1 MKKSIRQP
9 ENWQDF
15 ESLCKKLFG
24 ELWNCSLK
32 IKKNGRL
39 GQPQA
44 GVDVFAI
51 PKGQSKYWG
60 IQCKGKDNYKK
71 SKLTKKEIDVE
82 IENAKSFKPE
92 LETFIFCTTAVKDS
106 KIEEYIRIKDIENRK
121 KGSFEILLYSW
132 EDIADFIDENRN
144 TYNWYVD
151 NIQFKDQFDTQ
162 IDFFGVDNDLIV
174 KPKFEKITTK
184 YRVKKPIDAQI
195 EKSIFP
201 HSAFLSQIEPIG
213 IFGGSNKI
221 NHSWCSFET
230 LITNSGSTVLEDWK
244 FYLYFDENVR
254 KIDDDFTNDVFM
266 YEKLSKYRTTYAY
279 DEDNMIL
286 YSPLNDKPLIQKD
299 SRQFKSYFIPKIGSK
314 EVTIRWELL
323 ARDYN
328 REGTVTF
335 QVEPEYENSSKTAW
349 VDSVED
355 EKEEIEIIEFVETKK
370 SS

>member
-51 PKGQSKYWG
+51 PEGQSKYWG

-71 SKLTKKEIDVE
+71 SKLTKKEIDQE
-82 IENAKSFKPE
+82 IKNAKSFKPE

-106 KIEEYIRIKDIENRK
+106 RIEEYVRIKDIENREN
-121 KGSFEILLYSW
+121 GGFEILLYSW

-162 IDFFGVDNDLIV
+162 IDFFGVDNELIV

-184 YRVKKPIDAQI
+184 YRVKKPIDAKI
-195 EKSIFP
+195 EKSILP
-201 HSAFLSQIEPIG
+201 HHALLSQLEPIG
-213 IFGGSNKI
+213 VFGVSNKI

-254 KIDDDFTNDVFM
+254 KIDDDFTNDIFM
-266 YEKLSKYRTTYAY
+266 YEKLSKYRTTFAY

-286 YSPLNDKPLIQKD
+286 YSPLDDKPLIQKD

-314 EVTIRWELL
+314 EVSIRWELL

-335 QVEPEYENSSKTAW
+335 QIEPEYENSTKTAW
-349 VDSVED
+349 VDSIED
-355 EKEEIEIIEFVETKK
+355 EMEEVEIIEFVETKK